1 MSTSAQWLGFA
12 AAALTTSSFFPQALK
27 TLRTNETA
35 GISLRMYLLF
45 TSGVS
50 AWAVYGFWVQDWPV
64 FWANVVTLLPA
75 AAVLERKVRASLH
88 SAGDRQ
94 RQGKDR

>member
-1 MSTSAQWLGFA
+1 MSNSAQWLGFT

-64 FWANVVTLLPA
+64 FWVNVVTLLPA

-88 SAGDRQ
+88 SAGERQ

>member
-1 MSTSAQWLGFA
+1 MSNSAQWLGFT
-12 AAALTTSSFFPQALK
+12 AAALTTSSFFPQAFK

-35 GISLRMYLLF
+35 GISLLMYLLF

-75 AAVLERKVRASLH
+75 AAVLERKVRASLL

>member
-1 MSTSAQWLGFA
+1 MRNSAQWLGFA

>member
-1 MSTSAQWLGFA
+1 MSNSAQWLGFT
-12 AAALTTSSFFPQALK
+12 AAALTTSSFFPQAFK

-45 TSGVS
+45 ASGVS

-75 AAVLERKVRASLH
+75 AAVLERKGRASLH